1 MSQSRILKRKQKML
15 ASLIP
20 ALLPIV
26 GDVLD
31 RFFPNKEE
39 KEKATR
45 EIEAKLTE
53 HLASIDLAQL
63 EVNKAEAGHKSMFIA
78 GWRPFVGWTCGLAL
92 FYTYLIQ
99 PIAIFIM
106 GQTGTLVHLPE
117 IDLGTMMPVLLGM
130 LGLGGLRSWEKWKK
144 VAR

>member
-1 MSQSRILKRKQKML
+1 MF
-15 ASLIP
+15 ASLLP
-20 ALLPIV
+20 ALLPVV

-63 EVNKAEAGHKSMFIA
+63 EVNKAEASHKSMFIA
-78 GWRPFVGWTCGLAL
+78 GWRPFVGWSCGLAL

>member
-1 MSQSRILKRKQKML
+1 ML
-15 ASLIP
+15 ASLLP
-20 ALLPIV
+20 TLLPVV

-45 EIEAKLTE
+45 EIEAKLTD

-63 EVNKAEAGHKSMFIA
+63 EINKAEASHKSMFVA
-78 GWRPFVGWTCGLAL
+78 GWRPFVGWSCGLAL
-92 FYTYLIQ
+92 FYTYLVQ
-99 PIAIFIM
+99 PIAIFVM
-106 GQTGTLVHLPE
+106 GQTGNLVHLPTL
-117 IDLGTMMPVLLGM
+117 DLSTMMPVLLGM
-130 LGLGGLRSWEKWKK
+130 LGLGGLRSWEKYKK

>member
-1 MSQSRILKRKQKML
+1 ML
-15 ASLIP
+15 AGLIP
-20 ALLPIV
+20 MLLPVV

-45 EIEAKLTE
+45 EIEAKLTD
-53 HLASIDLAQL
+53 HLASIDIAQL
-63 EVNKAEAGHKSMFIA
+63 EINKAEASHKSIFVS
-78 GWRPFVGWTCGLAL
+78 GWRPFVGWSCGLAL
-92 FYTYLIQ
+92 FYTYLLQ
-99 PIAIFIM
+99 PIAVFIM

-117 IDLGTMMPVLLGM
+117 LDLATMMPVLLGM

-144 VAR
+144 VARQ